1 MKSAFGSAIVAC
13 VGQPIALSQLAWTSL
28 FSRIELPGYYVCK
41 GSGRIGCGI
50 NEGLGQDAHQ
60 SLTELDRGLQ
70 GRSVRCLSTCRLTA
84 AAAVR
89 REFATQA
96 GDRLPRQI
104 PRTLTTRPARRAA
117 HR

>member
-1 MKSAFGSAIVAC
+1 VKSAFGSCHRGLRRAAYCAEPTRLDKVC
-13 VGQPIALSQLAWTSL
+13 

-104 PRTLTTRPARRAA
+104 PRTLITVLQGAA

>member
-13 VGQPIALSQLAWTSL
+13 VGQPIALSQLAWTRFVFPGSN
-28 FSRIELPGYYVCK
+28 SRGIIFCK

-70 GRSVRCLSTCRLTA
+70 GRSVRCLSTCRL